1 MTNRD
6 VAKNASGSNHPPSEA
21 RLRRLSRVCAVLGA
35 LVAASALFVAH
46 PASAQD
52 APKVPPINVIEV
64 TGLLDPVQADFIEKA
79 IDRAESQHV
88 QTLVI
93 QLNSKKA
100 VIDDDQMAVLL
111 DDVAAS
117 KVPIAIWVGPSGARA
132 YQGSGQ
138 LLLVAGVTGISP
150 GSRVGNFG
158 DALDADA
165 LTASDKSAT
174 TVLLLVARCS

>member
-1 MTNRD
+1 M
-6 VAKNASGSNHPPSEA
+6 
-21 RLRRLSRVCAVLGA
+21 RRLSRVCAALGA
-35 LVAASALFVAH
+35 LVAASTLFVAH

-52 APKVPPINVIEV
+52 ATKVPPINVIEV

-88 QTLVI
+88 QALVI

-100 VIDDDQMAVLL
+100 VIDDDQMAALL

-138 LLLVAGVTGISP
+138 LLGNLLGGITTLLNTTA
-150 GSRVGNFG
+150 VN
-158 DALDADA
+158 AA
-165 LTASDKSAT
+165 LTKVLGTAVDPVNSAS
-174 TVLLLVARCS
+174 LI